1 MKNVPLRKLAAAPP
15 VPAVLAVLGLLAA
28 LILSGCAA
36 KVPQAVP
43 GKADAQAVWN
53 AFKKDGAGQP
63 DWTSFSLN
71 ASLSFAAQSASG
83 RLNAKFWGN
92 MDGPL
97 RLDFTTPMGGPYA
110 LWRED
115 ASGWLA
121 YYPGEGAYS
130 HSDTRKGMAKLGM
143 PLPFDLRELA
153 AAATGRLSEYIPAE
167 YERAKIAP
175 DGYEYLFAA
184 GAPLKS
190 MTLDFDGNPIHLA
203 GRGVDPWQVDF
214 EDYAIPEGLAR
225 PMAQK
230 ITLIT
235 PGGTQARLRVKKL
248 EVSAEPWPESALE
261 LTPPTGVTIV
271 PLDLLED
278 VAAPTP

>member
-1 MKNVPLRKLAAAPP
+1 MKNDPFLATA
-15 VPAVLAVLGLLAA
+15 VVLALFTALSLA
-28 LILSGCAA
+28 GCAA
-36 KVPQAVP
+36 KIPAPVP
-43 GKADAQAVWN
+43 GKADAQTVWN
-53 AFKKDGAGQP
+53 AFKTGGEAGQNP
-63 DWTSFSLN
+63 WKSFSLN

-83 RLNAKFWGN
+83 RLNVRFWGDV
-92 MDGPL
+92 DGPL
-97 RLDFTTPMGGPYA
+97 RMDFTTPMGASYA

-153 AAATGRLSEYIPAE
+153 AAATGRLSASIPAD
-167 YERAKIAP
+167 YEQAKNAP

-184 GAPLKS
+184 DAPLKS
-190 MTLDFDGNPIHLA
+190 MTLDFEGNPTHLA
-203 GRGVDPWQVDF
+203 GRGIDPWQVDF
-214 EDYAIPEGLAR
+214 EDYAIPEGFTR

-248 EVSAEPWPESALE
+248 EVAAEPWPEAAMALE
-261 LTPPTGVTIV
+261 PPTGITII

-278 VAAPTP
+278 VALPRP

>member
-1 MKNVPLRKLAAAPP
+1 MNNTQLRAVAI
-15 VPAVLAVLGLLAA
+15 VLAFLAA
-28 LILSGCAA
+28 LVLSGCAA
-36 KVPQAVP
+36 KMPPTAP

-53 AFKKDGAGQP
+53 AFKNEGGAKDSA
-63 DWTSFSLN
+63 WKSFSLN
-71 ASLSFAAQSASG
+71 ASLSFTAQSASG

-130 HSDTRKGMAKLGM
+130 HSDARKGMAKLGM

-153 AAATGRLSEYIPAE
+153 AAATGRLNEYIPAK
-167 YERAKIAP
+167 YERAKTAP
-175 DGYEYLFAA
+175 DGYEYLFAS

-190 MTLDFDGNPIHLA
+190 MTLDFAGNPIHLA
-203 GRGVDPWQVDF
+203 GRGIDPWQADF
-214 EDYAIPEGLAR
+214 ADYAIPEGLTR

-230 ITLIT
+230 ITLTT

-248 EVSAEPWPESALE
+248 EVSADPWAAEALA
-261 LTPPTGVTIV
+261 LDPPTGVSIV

-278 VAAPTP
+278 VAAPKP